1 MALLSWSRGG
11 KYFQASVWPD
21 KGPELLCPWFPS
33 LCVTWSRSYSG
44 GVQRPLKAL
53 GPGIRGD
60 PIFFILEN
68 NSTFFQTLEVKN
80 PPASA
85 GDVKDVSSIPECRR
99 SPDKRNGNPLQY
111 SCLENPMDRGAGQAT
126 VHGVTE
132 SQTQLN
138 DLAHTQGMGYSSE
151 PPPPLQEFQAR
162 SRY

>member
-33 LCVTWSRSYSG
+33 LCVTWSLSNSG

-53 GPGIRGD
+53 GPRIRGD
-60 PIFFILEN
+60 PIFFILEDS
-68 NSTFFQTLEVKN
+68 STVFQTLEVKN

-85 GDVKDVSSIPECRR
+85 GDIRDVSSILESSLFPG
-99 SPDKRNGNPLQY
+99 KRNGNPLQY
-111 SCLENPMDRGAGQAT
+111 SCLENPMDREAGGAI

-132 SQTQLN
+132 GQTQLN
-138 DLAHTQGMGYSSE
+138 DLAHAQGMGYSSG
-151 PPPPLQEFQAR
+151 PPPPLQAR